1 MEASNIYRLT
11 MVDNTGYQHWH
22 EQELDED
29 SRKRACDEEEDSAR
43 RVYDWPIWRNNSA
56 RSGAPDG
63 ASAGAGMD
71 RSPATPTIP
80 TCGSVATRSKYAD
93 GMGRAAQGSRS
104 KYRGKLWLP
113 ESDTEVGP
121 SFAACVS

>member
-11 MVDNTGYQHWH
+11 MVDNTGFQHWH

-43 RVYDWPIWRNNSA
+43 RVYAWPMWRNNSA
-56 RSGAPDG
+56 RSGAPGG

-71 RSPATPTIP
+71 RSPAILTI
-80 TCGSVATRSKYAD
+80 
-93 GMGRAAQGSRS
+93 RS
-104 KYRGKLWLP
+104 KYRGKAWLP
-113 ESDTEVGP
+113 QSNTEVGP
-121 SFAACVS
+121 SFAACVSQRPELVQ

>member
-1 MEASNIYRLT
+1 

-43 RVYDWPIWRNNSA
+43 RVYAWPMWRNNSA

-71 RSPATPTIP
+71 RSPAILTI
-80 TCGSVATRSKYAD
+80 
-93 GMGRAAQGSRS
+93 RS
-104 KYRGKLWLP
+104 KYRGKHGYHRVIRRWGHLLQHVSV
-113 ESDTEVGP
+113 SDLNWSHDRMSTK
-121 SFAACVS
+121 F